1 MTATTDT
8 QQTSAVSSPLQHNFT
23 EHRPWGSYTILEK
36 GENFQVKRI
45 TVSPGKRLSLQL
57 HHHRNEHWVLVK
69 GVGEVTVGDKTS
81 TIHPNE
87 NVYIPKLSKHRMAN
101 PGDTPLEFIE
111 VQTGEYLEEDDIVR
125 FEDDFGRI

>member
-1 MTATTDT
+1 MIVTTDKKEMGT
-8 QQTSAVSSPLQHNFT
+8 ETSVFLQNVT

-36 GENFQVKRI
+36 GNNFQVKRI
-45 TVSPGKRLSLQL
+45 TVLPGKRLSLQL
-57 HHHRNEHWVLVK
+57 HKHRNEHWVVVK
-69 GVGEVTVGDKTS
+69 GAGEATIGDK
-81 TIHPNE
+81 IIKVQPNE

-101 PGDTPLEFIE
+101 PGGALLEFIE